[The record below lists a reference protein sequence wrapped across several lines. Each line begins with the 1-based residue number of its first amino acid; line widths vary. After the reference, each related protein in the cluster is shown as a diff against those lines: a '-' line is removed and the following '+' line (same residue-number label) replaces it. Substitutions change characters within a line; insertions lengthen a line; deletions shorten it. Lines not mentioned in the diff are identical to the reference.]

1 MSKKFLV
8 EKQVEYKNGVV
19 DTWYMIKLEE
29 TDEKT
34 GYVSSQFVDCCKD
47 DEAKAYDLLDKA
59 VNTWV
64 PASKEIIKEV
74 IIA

>member
-29 TDEKT
+29 QDSD
-34 GYVSSQFVDCCKD
+34 GYVSTQFIDCCKD
-47 DEAKAYDLLDKA
+47 DEAKALELLDKA

-64 PASKEIIKEV
+64 PSSKSILKEIV
-74 IIA
+74 IA

>member
-29 TDEKT
+29 QDNN
-34 GYVSSQFVDCCKD
+34 GYVTNQFIDCCKD
-47 DEAKAYDLLDKA
+47 DETKALELLDKA
-59 VNTWV
+59 VSSWI
-64 PASKEIIKEV
+64 PPSKSIIKEV
-74 IIA
+74 MVG

>member
-29 TDEKT
+29 QDND
-34 GYVSSQFVDCCKD
+34 GYVSTQFIDCCKD
-47 DEAKAYDLLDKA
+47 DEA
-59 VNTWV
+59 
-64 PASKEIIKEV
+64 
-74 IIA
+74 

>member
-34 GYVSSQFVDCCKD
+34 GYVSSQFIDCCKD

>member
-34 GYVSSQFVDCCKD
+34 GYVSSQFIDCCKD

-64 PASKEIIKEV
+64 PSSKEIIKEV
-74 IIA
+74 IIN

>member
-29 TDEKT
+29 TSDE
-34 GYVSSQFVDCCKD
+34 GYVSTQFIDCCKD
-47 DEAKAYDLLDKA
+47 DETKAFELLDKA

-64 PASKEIIKEV
+64 PASKSIIKEV
-74 IIA
+74 TIA

>member
-34 GYVSSQFVDCCKD
+34 GYVSTQFIDCCKD
-47 DEAKAYDLLDKA
+47 DEDKAYDLLDKA

-64 PASKEIIKEV
+64 PSSKEIIKEV
-74 IIA
+74 IIN